1 MALSTQLKRPKDR
14 RVRIALAAA
23 ELFCERGYHGVGID
37 EIAEV
42 VGITGPAVYR
52 HFPTKYAML
61 VHATRDL
68 TAAALS
74 ATAGSPGDAGPAAR
88 LDRML
93 TDLARLGVDRRRV
106 GGLYQWEGR
115 YLTGED
121 RVQFGAALSTLVTR
135 LAGPLRSVR
144 PSLTGAQARLLARA
158 ALSVIGSLST
168 HRAPLSRARA
178 VEVLRGTA
186 WLLLRAPLPSL
197 VVDHRPPVPAAT
209 TTPTRRELLMT
220 EALRLF
226 HRLGYHAVS
235 MEEIGR
241 AAGINASSVYRHFAG
256 KADLL
261 AAIYYRAAERVAATN
276 AAALA
281 VASDAQDALRRLVD
295 SYVDLV
301 FGQSDLVAVY
311 QAENNNLP
319 DRDRHELRKVQRLQ
333 VEQWVLLLV
342 AHRPELPAA
351 EARVLVHAALN
362 LVTDLAR
369 LRFERGR
376 RQELIVAELAIV
388 VLRGGY

>member
-1 MALSTQLKRPKDR
+1 MALPTQLKRPKDR
-14 RVRIALAAA
+14 RARIALAAA

-37 EIAEV
+37 EIAEA

-68 TAAALS
+68 AAAALD
-74 ATAGSPGDAGPAAR
+74 ATADSAD
-88 LDRML
+88 LDSML
-93 TDLARLGVDRRRV
+93 VALAQLGVDRRRV

-115 YLTGED
+115 YLTEEH
-121 RVQFGAALSTLVTR
+121 RAEFRAALSTLVSR
-135 LAGPLRSVR
+135 LAGPLRSLR
-144 PSLTGAQARLLARA
+144 PSLTGPRARLLARA
-158 ALSVIGSLST
+158 ALSVVGSLST
-168 HRAPLSRARA
+168 HRAPLARGRAIEILRGA
-178 VEVLRGTA
+178 AWVVLRAEVPDTV
-186 WLLLRAPLPSL
+186 RSEPAPIA
-197 VVDHRPPVPAAT
+197 PVPSS
-209 TTPTRRELLMT
+209 TRREVLMA

-226 HRLGYHAVS
+226 HRNGYHAVS

-261 AAIYYRAAERVAATN
+261 AAIYYRAAERVESTS

-281 VASDAQDALRRLVD
+281 AATGPDDALRRLVD

-301 FGQSDLVAVY
+301 FGQSDLVSVY

-319 DRDRHELRKVQRLQ
+319 ERDRHELRKAQRLQ
-333 VEQWVLLLV
+333 VEEWVRLLV
-342 AHRPELPAA
+342 THRPELPAA

-369 LRFERGR
+369 LTRFERGR
-376 RQELIVAELAIV
+376 GNERMVADLAV
-388 VLRGGY
+388 AALRGAR